1 MSISA
6 IAATNSGQ
14 AAAYRPAGVADYLTV
29 SLADVLRSG
38 AAAPVFGGGYQ
49 HRMVSIDPDLA
60 QRVTMVDRGG
70 DATIQLASQLT
81 AAVVR
86 AAQEEALHTGSA
98 LVAAADIDLLSALGN
113 GVVIDWAEHYQQ
125 VSQRENNAMFYPSI
139 KAAPGIWTT
148 RKRRSIRGRSTST
161 TTAWAGWWSWSAAGS
176 TARRAFLISPTAPSL
191 RASGRRSPRSPPPG
205 NST

>member
-1 MSISA
+1 MVLDWAVSVLNTSMGKQVVIASSMGGGGYVPATVALPADTRLAVADRALPMGWAALFTGWPSPVDIVVAHGEGGRTACGVSISA

-70 DATIQLASQLT
+70 DATIQLA
-81 AAVVR
+81 
-86 AAQEEALHTGSA
+86 
-98 LVAAADIDLLSALGN
+98 
-113 GVVIDWAEHYQQ
+113 
-125 VSQRENNAMFYPSI
+125 
-139 KAAPGIWTT
+139 
-148 RKRRSIRGRSTST
+148 RS
-161 TTAWAGWWSWSAAGS
+161 
-176 TARRAFLISPTAPSL
+176 
-191 RASGRRSPRSPPPG
+191 
-205 NST
+205 